1 MDESGSTK
9 IISQSFELEGIDFSW
24 WSVGE
29 SPSLV
34 TVSCRWFGRKS
45 EFRADGNEESA
56 KEIARAILVEHRKKA
71 DDVRAKLQEM
81 SDRRQVR

>member
-45 EFRADGNEESA
+45 EFRPEGNEEAA
-56 KEIARAILVEHRKKA
+56 KEIARAILRDHQKKA
-71 DDVRAKLQEM
+71 DEVRAKLKEI
-81 SDRRQVR
+81 SDRRQVN